1 MTPVLH
7 SKSMEYWHLPAKGF
21 TSLLDS
27 NLPSIYTQKLMP
39 VPYTQ
44 KATQARTASSYELSL
59 HGGTAACESCPL
71 KASSSLPGPRDFPPY
86 RGNDRVFWISGIT
99 CARKTNFFVAG
110 KVLTWFNSPLS
121 WQKTNLREK
130 KKVIFCQIHELNL
143 LTRDDISIV
152 VRTRGEQSWKQRK
165 GSRTAPPGTS
175 CRAQLSHQ
183 TASSVHITVHR
194 WAPGKGVLSCPPDY
208 PDYVRKG
215 TETSLVPLLPFQK
228 GKKGRQKSVW
238 IS

>member
-27 NLPSIYTQKLMP
+27 NLPSIYTQKLIP

-44 KATQARTASSYELSL
+44 KASQARTASSYELSL
-59 HGGTAACESCPL
+59 HCGTAACESCPL
-71 KASSSLPGPRDFPPY
+71 KASSSLAGSRDFPPY
-86 RGNDRVFWISGIT
+86 KGNDSVLNLSKESRDYL
-99 CARKTNFFVAG
+99 CQEDKFFVAG
-110 KVLTWFNSPLS
+110 KVLTWFNSPLN
-121 WQKTNLREK
+121 WQKTNLRRKKKK
-130 KKVIFCQIHELNL
+130 KKVIFCQILELNL

-183 TASSVHITVHR
+183 TASSIHVTIHR
-194 WAPGKGVLSCPPDY
+194 WAPGKGILSCPPDY
-208 PDYVRKG
+208 VSKG
-215 TETSLVPLLPFQK
+215 TETSSVLPLPFQK
-228 GKKGRQKSVW
+228 GK
-238 IS
+238 

>member
-44 KATQARTASSYELSL
+44 KASQARTASSYELSL

-130 KKVIFCQIHELNL
+130 KKSNFLP
-143 LTRDDISIV
+143 D
-152 VRTRGEQSWKQRK
+152 SWAKSAHQRW
-165 GSRTAPPGTS
+165 
-175 CRAQLSHQ
+175 HQ
-183 TASSVHITVHR
+183 H
-194 WAPGKGVLSCPPDY
+194 CCED
-208 PDYVRKG
+208 
-215 TETSLVPLLPFQK
+215 
-228 GKKGRQKSVW
+228 KGRTELEAKKRQQNCPSRHQLQGSA
-238 IS
+238 ISPNCIFSPHHCTQVSTR